1 MEVGGIWFAQYFGA
15 DLVKGFGDSLVLRA
29 GRVLLSTLHLVDCNV
44 HAFRSHENLRQI
56 TGHLI
61 ALGPLKVTWPEC
73 GLLTLRRRDGVTIF
87 IFGNLNFLLLLKLF
101 VLDFFS
107 VNNFILEFELKA
119 DDGFDR
125 PDVLLDVQEL
135 VHAPG
140 FKPVVFILQF
150 GVVAKTL
157 KEHVLLVGHL

>member
-1 MEVGGIWFAQYFGA
+1 
-15 DLVKGFGDSLVLRA
+15 
-29 GRVLLSTLHLVDCNV
+29 LS
-44 HAFRSHENLRQI
+44 
-56 TGHLI
+56 
-61 ALGPLKVTWPEC
+61 
-73 GLLTLRRRDGVTIF
+73 LRRRDRVTIF

-119 DDGFDR
+119 DDRFNR

-140 FKPVVFILQF
+140 FKPVVLIVKF
-150 GVVAKTL
+150 
-157 KEHVLLVGHL
+157 